1 MPQTYLVN
9 GAASGIGEAVVRLL
23 IREGHNVTAMDI
35 DAARLDNLAA
45 ELNSDNLLISVG
57 SVARQ
62 DDCIAAVTETVNK
75 FCQINGLSHNA
86 GIQRYGTAE
95 ETPPDLWDQVMDV
108 NLKGAYLMA
117 RAAMPELRKTKGAI
131 VFMGSVQSMAAQQ
144 GALAYVVSKHGM
156 LGLSNALAMDH
167 ASEGIRVNT
176 VAPGAINTAM
186 LRHTIATN
194 ADPEGLENTLNNMH
208 PLRRMGQPSE
218 IAALV
223 AFLLSDKASFI
234 TGEIIR
240 ADGGLMTLIGG
251 SPEER

>member
-9 GAASGIGEAVVRLL
+9 GAASGIGEAVVRVL
-23 IREGHNVTAMDI
+23 IRDGHNVTAMDV
-35 DAARLDNLAA
+35 DAARLGILAA
-45 ELNSDNLLISVG
+45 DMNTESLLNSVG
-57 SVARQ
+57 SVANQ
-62 DDCIAAVTETVNK
+62 DDCERAVAETLTK
-75 FCQINGLSHNA
+75 FGQINGMSHNA

-95 ETPPDLWDQVMDV
+95 QTQPDLWDQVMDV

-117 RAAMPELRKTKGAI
+117 RAAMPELRKTKGSI

-167 ASEGIRVNT
+167 AFEGIRVNT
-176 VAPGAINTAM
+176 VAPGAVNTAM

-194 ADPEGLENTLNNMH
+194 ADPEGLEKTLNHMH
-208 PLRRMGQPSE
+208 PLRRMGQPDE
-218 IAALV
+218 IAELV
-223 AFLLSDKASFI
+223 TFLLSDKASFI
-234 TGEIIR
+234 TGEVIR